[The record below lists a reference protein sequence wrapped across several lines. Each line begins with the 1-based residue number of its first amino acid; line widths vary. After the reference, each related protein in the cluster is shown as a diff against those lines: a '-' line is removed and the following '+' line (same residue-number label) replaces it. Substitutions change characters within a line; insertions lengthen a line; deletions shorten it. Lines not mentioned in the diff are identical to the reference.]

1 MGDKSVQKRK
11 YIIERARN
19 VFYRN
24 GYRTVTMKDIV
35 EACDISRGGLYLY
48 FSNTK
53 ELFEAV
59 LEEECADVG
68 AVMVKAQAAHATPGE
83 MMLNYLDEQKKVIL
97 RKKDNIT
104 AAIYEYLF
112 ENKPVRSDNP
122 VKKLFQKNVTA
133 LEKLIADGVE
143 QEWMVCED
151 TAEAARNIAYT
162 IEGLKV
168 SAQTIGVTAE
178 AVDREIEYIM
188 GTLGMV
194 IK

>member
-1 MGDKSVQKRK
+1 MGDKSVQKKK
-11 YIIERARN
+11 YIMQKARN
-19 VFYRN
+19 VFCRN
-24 GYRTVTMKDIV
+24 GYRAVTMKDIV

-59 LEEECADVG
+59 LAEEYAGEE
-68 AVMVKAQAAHATPGE
+68 AVLEKARAAHATPGE
-83 MMLNYLDEQKKVIL
+83 VM
-97 RKKDNIT
+97 
-104 AAIYEYLF
+104 
-112 ENKPVRSDNP
+112 
-122 VKKLFQKNVTA
+122 FQENVTA

-151 TAEAARNIAYT
+151 VAEAARNIAYT
-162 IEGLKV
+162 MEGLKI

-194 IK
+194 VK